1 MSNILIIKHGSLG
14 DIAQISGAIQDI
26 KENYPNE
33 KIIILTTNPYEKL
46 FNKCPYIDE
55 VYIDHRHPRWNF
67 YYLYK
72 LKKKIL
78 NLKPTKIFDLQNSS
92 RTSFYRKY
100 LLTKI
105 FWSSTETTLPPGKS
119 KKDFDNSSVLSRFNF
134 QLTKSNL
141 NTKNTLKPNFSWA
154 CDNIDELK
162 KKYNLEKYILLF
174 PFCST
179 SLPHK
184 KWPYYNEL
192 ISLIEKKYPKLK
204 LITAPGPE
212 ELNEAKNIN
221 ALPVVENNRSISLT
235 QLAGLINEAKFIIS
249 NDTGPAHMSAHLG
262 AKGIALFG
270 YHTTPEKVSMETE
283 NFKTITKN
291 NLKELS
297 ANEVFNNIS
306 EKLSLI

>member
-1 MSNILIIKHGSLG
+1 MNQKVETINKVTISVIIPAYNCEKTINKCVKS
-14 DIAQISGAIQDI
+14 IITQSKQV
-26 KENYPNE
+26 NE
-33 KIIILTTNPYEKL
+33 IIIIN
-46 FNKCPYIDE
+46 DG
-55 VYIDHRHPRWNF
+55 
-67 YYLYK
+67 
-72 LKKKIL
+72 
-78 NLKPTKIFDLQNSS
+78 SS
-92 RTSFYRKY
+92 DKTHF
-100 LLTKI
+100 
-105 FWSSTETTLPPGKS
+105 
-119 KKDFDNSSVLSRFNF
+119 
-134 QLTKSNL
+134 
-141 NTKNTLKPNFSWA
+141 
-154 CDNIDELK
+154 NIDELK